1 MSNMA
6 LVVGLIGAII
16 FLMLLLAGFAPIF
29 GSLHEDSIVAN
40 VSNSSHNGTYQQG
53 VAVATGF
60 MGFNEAVI
68 AILFIVLIVCVILL
82 IFSL

>member
-1 MSNMA
+1 MSSMA
-6 LVVGLIGAII
+6 VVVGLIGAIV

-29 GSLHEDSIVAN
+29 GSLHEDSVAAN
-40 VSNSSHNGTYQQG
+40 VSNSSINGTYQQG

-68 AILFIVLIVCVILL
+68 AILIIVLIICIILL

>member
-6 LVVGLIGAII
+6 LVVGIIGVII
-16 FLMLLLAGFAPIF
+16 VLMLLLSGFAPIF

-40 VSNSSHNGTYQQG
+40 VSNSTSNGTYQRG
-53 VAVATGF
+53 VEVATGF
-60 MGFNEAVI
+60 MGFNEAVV
-68 AILFIVLIVCVILL
+68 AILFIVLVIVVILL